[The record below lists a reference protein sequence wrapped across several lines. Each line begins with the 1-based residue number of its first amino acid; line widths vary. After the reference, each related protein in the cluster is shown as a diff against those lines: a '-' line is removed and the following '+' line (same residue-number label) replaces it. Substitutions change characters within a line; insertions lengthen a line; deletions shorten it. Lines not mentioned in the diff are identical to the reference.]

1 MRGRWRRD
9 EDGQLPILL
18 DPASSDEYKP
28 LPLSPV
34 IREARR
40 RAWADAADNA
50 RRLGMS
56 RRDFLRTSMGA
67 ATVLLALNACSKEEA
82 ANRGTTPG
90 GTFDVPKEAGIDE
103 ETSTSVLVDD
113 TGLPVIDAQAHFL
126 EYDLTKPL
134 DPNFFGAGFPQA
146 QCGAS
151 DPRVCFGIDRFVE
164 TLYTQ
169 SETAVAVLS
178 AVPAPDARTG
188 ELNIEV
194 MDRARERIGQG
205 VGSGKLLIH
214 GLVVPT
220 GRALSAALDDLE
232 AIAKTYKVDGWKA
245 YTTNTTGW
253 RLDDGSLDV
262 APGGHGVAAED
273 RGAGHTPHLD
283 PQGHLGRGQV
293 GIAGGRR
300 PRRQGLPDIKFSIY
314 HSGWEPGVTEAVYTP
329 DTSDQGSSRLVA
341 SLRKAEIEPGANVY
355 AELGTT
361 WFNLMRSP
369 DEAAHLLG
377 KLLLAVGE
385 DRILWGTDSIWYGS
399 PQGMIDAF
407 RTFDITPEFQERYG
421 YPAPHRQGQGQDPGP
436 QRRRVLRPR
445 PVDHREA
452 PPPRRSGAGLDHDH
466 PEALR
471 APRSVTGL
479 PSYCSL
485 VRTLEDQ
492 RGATL
497 SARSRRAR

>member
-1 MRGRWRRD
+1 
-9 EDGQLPILL
+9 
-18 DPASSDEYKP
+18 
-28 LPLSPV
+28 
-34 IREARR
+34 
-40 RAWADAADNA
+40 
-50 RRLGMS
+50 
-56 RRDFLRTSMGA
+56 MGA

-134 DPNFFGAGFPQA
+134 DPNFFGRGSPRPSAGRPTPG
-146 QCGAS
+146 C
-151 DPRVCFGIDRFVE
+151 CFGIDRFVE

-293 GIAGGRR
+293 GLAGRR
-300 PRRQGLPDIKFSIY
+300 RPGRRADPDVTIVVY
-314 HSGWEPGVTEAVYTP
+314 HSGAETE
-329 DTSDQGSSRLVA
+329 VA
-341 SLRKAEIEPGANVY
+341 EGPYDPAAAASTAGPLAGEAGIEPGGNVY
-355 AELGTT
+355 AEIGWTWPGRWATPTRPPTCWASCWWRRRGPPPVGHRLDLGR
-361 WFNLMRSP
+361 LAAGP
-369 DEAAHLLG
+369 DPRVPLLRDHPAAPG
-377 KLLLAVGE
+377 A
-385 DRILWGTDSIWYGS
+385 D
-399 PQGMIDAF
+399 
-407 RTFDITPEFQERYG
+407 G
-421 YPAPHRQGQGQDPGP
+421 YPALTPERKEKSSASTPPGCTASTCRPIEKRPLPPGP
-436 QRRRVLRPR
+436 GPG
-445 PVDHREA
+445 VDH
-452 PPPRRSGAGLDHDH
+452 HH

-471 APRSVTGL
+471 PSRDRVPRTSQ
-479 PSYCSL
+479 P
-485 VRTLEDQ
+485 RN
-492 RGATL
+492 R
-497 SARSRRAR
+497 RSRMSTALDAGHSTGCEYALRRDRQSRTGGTSA